1 MRINGRRCLPG
12 RRARGFTL
20 IELIIAL
27 ALIALITL
35 LLFSGLRLGAR
46 AWDGVDALSERH
58 AELRSARTFLDQA
71 LRQSRDLTLRLEDQ
85 DHQVFAGNGESL
97 EFAAPLSEYVGVP
110 GLYILR
116 LGLDGRGKNRRLV
129 MTRWLLHPDVLQ
141 GEGGTPEW
149 KPLDPASPGIS
160 GAPAEDKDLAA
171 GAFGQ
176 TVLLEGV
183 EDFEL
188 AYFGVAEEI
197 DGLTPAAGAGAQPG
211 QPKAPKDAN
220 GVPGLGNEPEGQWYD
235 EWVGQPHPPELVR
248 LRLTSTRQG
257 WPDSLIGLPRVDP
270 AQGGGIQVGAP
281 LPAEVADPGA
291 PRAPGAPGQPKGPGA
306 GQPGV
311 APRAAPGRS
320 GNAGS
325 GLRQGVGP

>member
-35 LLFSGLRLGAR
+35 LLFSAC
-46 AWDGVDALSERH
+46 AWGPGPGTGWMPW
-58 AELRSARTFLDQA
+58 RSVTPSCAVPA
-71 LRQSRDLTLRLEDQ
+71 PSRSGPAAVADLTLRLEDQ

-129 MTRWLLHPDVLQ
+129 LTRWLLHPDVLQ
-141 GEGGTPEW
+141 GEGGTGME
-149 KPLDPASPGIS
+149 APGPGIARIS

-197 DGLTPAAGAGAQPG
+197 DGLTPAAGAELSLASPRRPRTRTASLASATSPRGNG
-211 QPKAPKDAN
+211 TTSGSAN
-220 GVPGLGNEPEGQWYD
+220 P
-235 EWVGQPHPPELVR
+235 
-248 LRLTSTRQG
+248 
-257 WPDSLIGLPRVDP
+257 IPRSWS
-270 AQGGGIQVGAP
+270 ACA
-281 LPAEVADPGA
+281 
-291 PRAPGAPGQPKGPGA
+291 
-306 GQPGV
+306 
-311 APRAAPGRS
+311 
-320 GNAGS
+320 
-325 GLRQGVGP
+325 